1 MRDYASYMEK
11 DVIDKEVSDFGLKQL
26 DIDNIG
32 LDAVD
37 RRMLVTM
44 ADVFSGG
51 PVGLETLAATTGE
64 PRGRMLTKRAFEH
77 LGLPMPEDYIARTR
91 GGAKPSAPDNI
102 TIEEWTANNGGG
114 ADN

>member
-1 MRDYASYMEK
+1 GEDQVTIE
-11 DVIDKEVSDFGLKQL
+11 DVYEPFLLQNGFIQK
-26 DIDNIG
+26 
-32 LDAVD
+32 
-37 RRMLVTM
+37 T
-44 ADVFSGG
+44 
-51 PVGLETLAATTGE
+51 

-102 TIEEWTANNGGG
+102 TIEEWTANNGGE